1 MATDRFK
8 DIDLNFIAHPATGD
22 ISIKTNEEAIR
33 RALRNLIQL
42 RTGEKPFHPEIA
54 SGVRDLLFEPATP
67 LTAIRIQNEIE
78 RVIRTY
84 EPRVVLNNV
93 RADLNTD
100 GNSFSISISFNV
112 KNVISPSRLSFSLE
126 RLS

>member
-22 ISIKTNEEAIR
+22 ISTKTNEEAIR